1 MSKTKA
7 HLTKI
12 HLTKAQLTQA
22 RIFEACQSILVE
34 KGSKGLT
41 LDAVAQE
48 AKLSKGG
55 LLYHF
60 PTKEVLVKELFQHVI
75 DAFDVEITQQ
85 AEISKE
91 EKGSWLKA
99 YAAGSMKQ
107 ALNPAISK
115 LMASLFASVDDFP
128 WVHSFMQEKYSEW
141 QNKAEASG
149 VDPAVATLFRLTID
163 GMWFTEIYQYAPPSK
178 KRREEILRVLYD
190 LASKSS

>member
-1 MSKTKA
+1 MSKTQA
-7 HLTKI
+7 QLTKS
-12 HLTKAQLTQA
+12 QLTQA

-41 LDAVAQE
+41 LDAVAQK

-75 DAFDVEITQQ
+75 DAFDAEINLQ
-85 AEISKE
+85 AESSKD

-128 WVHSFMQEKYSEW
+128 WVHNFMQEKYSDW
-141 QNKAEASG
+141 QKKAEASG

-163 GMWFTEIYQYAPPSK
+163 GMWFTEIYQYAPPNT
-178 KRREEILRVLYD
+178 KRREEILAL
-190 LASKSS
+190 LNQLTFSSKSV